1 MLYVLKDRLILIIY
15 IYVREIVYERIY
27 VMKFYEKNWSQ
38 GYCVQSSPNTSF
50 ALSRR

>member
-27 VMKFYEKNWSQ
+27 VMILRKKLEPGLLCTVISEY
-38 GYCVQSSPNTSF
+38 
-50 ALSRR
+50 